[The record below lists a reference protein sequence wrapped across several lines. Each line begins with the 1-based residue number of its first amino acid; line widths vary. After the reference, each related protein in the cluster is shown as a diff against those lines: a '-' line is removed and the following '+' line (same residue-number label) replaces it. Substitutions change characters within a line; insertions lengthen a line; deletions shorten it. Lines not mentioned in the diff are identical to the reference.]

1 VVRGTLDRLLAG
13 VVRVAAAAIFSRLE
27 VEGIDRLPRDRPVV
41 LVANHYN
48 GLVDAV
54 AVIAA
59 LRRLPRFLAK
69 ATLWHVVPARPFLW
83 LVGLIP
89 VHRRVDDGAGDA
101 NRSMFAAAEDCLAD
115 GGTVAVFPEGITHD
129 SPRLAPIRTGAARIA
144 LGAHEEGVKG
154 VMVVP
159 VGITYEDKVALRSRI
174 LVRAGRP
181 LSIDDDVPALL
192 APGGRASDED
202 HETVR
207 RVTAEIGERLQ
218 AVSPDF
224 DSFLEGTGLA
234 MAAEVALREEVEQP
248 RQPVPLAD
256 REALAAELGD
266 LPDTDRGG
274 VLDELGRYSVALD
287 ALHLSDEQLVPRVTT
302 RAVIRRV
309 ILLAIAVALLAPFA
323 VAGVFIN
330 AIPAVIVAVAGLAV
344 KTPVTKGTVR
354 LLVGLVV
361 FPLTWLVLAWFDVGD
376 AILASLLAALTF
388 PLTPVVDVVFD
399 GRQGFWSSLLVFL
412 TAPIFGLCA
421 IYLLDRVFAL
431 ISEWYGWHAIAAR
444 RGQLEEVLRQRA
456 ALVERVRG
464 LTASR
469 PAASP
474 APSRPAAPGP
484 APGPTPVPSATPSR

>member
-1 VVRGTLDRLLAG
+1 MRRALDRVLAG
-13 VVRVAAAAIFSRLE
+13 IVRVAAAAAFSRLE
-27 VEGIDRLPRDRPVV
+27 VEGIDRLPDDRPVV

-48 GLVDAV
+48 GLVDAM

-69 ATLWHVVPARPFLW
+69 ATLWNIVAARPFLW

-89 VHRRVDDGAGDA
+89 VHRQVDDGAGA
-101 NRSMFAAAEDCLAD
+101 TNESMFAAAEACLAG

-144 LGAHEEGVKG
+144 LGAHDAGVDG
-154 VMVVP
+154 VTVVP

-181 LSIDDDVPALL
+181 LSIDDEVPAML

-202 HETVR
+202 RETVR
-207 RVTAEIGERLQ
+207 RVTDEIGERLQ

-224 DSFLEGTGLA
+224 DSFLDGTGLA
-234 MAAEVALREEVEQP
+234 MAAEVSLREEVEQP

-256 REALAAELGD
+256 REMLAARLAD
-266 LPDTDRGG
+266 LPDGERNA
-274 VLDELGRYSVALD
+274 VLDELGRYALALD
-287 ALHLSDEQLVPRVTT
+287 ALHISDEQLVPRVTT
-302 RAVIRRV
+302 RAIVRRLV
-309 ILLAIAVALLAPFA
+309 LLAIAVAVLAPFA

-330 AIPAVIVAVAGLAV
+330 AVPAVIVAVAGLAIR
-344 KTPVTKGTVR
+344 TPVTKGTVR

-361 FPLTWLVLAWFDVGD
+361 FPLTWALLAWFDVGD
-376 AILASLLAALTF
+376 AIASLLAALTF
-388 PLTPVVDVVFD
+388 PLTPVVDLVFD
-399 GRQGFWSSLLVFL
+399 GRQGFWSSLLVFV

-431 ISEWYGWHAIAAR
+431 ISEWYGWHAIVAR
-444 RGQLEEVLRQRA
+444 RGQLEEVMRHRA
-456 ALVERVRG
+456 ALVDHVRR
-464 LTASR
+464 LTAQAA
-469 PAASP
+469 PAAAP
-474 APSRPAAPGP
+474 APVRETAPASSSP
-484 APGPTPVPSATPSR
+484 

>member
-1 VVRGTLDRLLAG
+1 VLRGALDRGLAG
-13 VVRVAAAAIFSRLE
+13 IVRVAAAAVFSKLE
-27 VEGIDRLPRDRPVV
+27 VEGIDRVPHGHPVV

-69 ATLWHVVPARPFLW
+69 ATLWTIVPARPFLW

-89 VHRRVDDGAGDA
+89 VHRRIDDGAGA
-101 NRSMFAAAEDCLAD
+101 TNESMFAAAEECLAG

-144 LGAHEEGVKG
+144 LGAHDAGVDG
-154 VMVVP
+154 VHVVP
-159 VGITYEDKVALRSRI
+159 VGITYEDKVTLRSRI

-181 LSIDDDVPALL
+181 LSIDDDVPAML
-192 APGGRASDED
+192 APGGSASDD
-202 HETVR
+202 DRTTVR
-207 RVTAEIGERLQ
+207 RVTDEIGERLQ

-234 MAAEVALREEVEQP
+234 MAAEVTLREEVEQP

-256 REALAAELGD
+256 REALAARLGD
-266 LPDTDRGG
+266 LPDDDRHAL
-274 VLDELGRYSVALD
+274 LDELGRYALALD
-287 ALHLSDEQLVPRVTT
+287 ALHVSDEQLVPRVTT
-302 RAVIRRV
+302 RAIVRRLV
-309 ILLAIAVALLAPFA
+309 LLAIAVAVLAPFA

-330 AIPAVIVAVAGLAV
+330 AIPAIIVAVAGLAV

-354 LLVGLVV
+354 ILVGLVV
-361 FPLTWLVLAWFDVGD
+361 FPLTWMLLAWFDVGH
-376 AILASLLAALTF
+376 AIISTLLAAITF

-399 GRQGFWSSLLVFL
+399 GRDGFWSSLLVFV
-412 TAPIFGLCA
+412 TAPVFGLCA

-431 ISEWYGWHAIAAR
+431 ISEWYGWHAVVAR
-444 RGQLEEVLRQRA
+444 RGQLEEVMRHRA
-456 ALVERVRG
+456 ALVDRVRR
-464 LTASR
+464 LTAL
-469 PAASP
+469 
-474 APSRPAAPGP
+474 AAPGP
-484 APGPTPVPSATPSR
+484 APARVPHRETAPASPSR